1 MSILMVIY
9 VFFLAVMLNWSIPN
23 FVFKDLIKYLGNIEI
38 MVYYHLIFHVFTLG
52 LIIYTMIYRRQI
64 AINFVNNYRNLPLF
78 LKIVPVFII
87 MLSLFAQYSY
97 FKLLRGYDVNTL
109 IPIFRG
115 GSTIIIVIVG
125 YFLYKEKISFMK
137 LIGILIVLMGMY
149 MVNKY

>member
-1 MSILMVIY
+1 MIIYIL
-9 VFFLAVMLNWSIPN
+9 FLAVILNWSIPN
-23 FVFKDLIKYLGNIEI
+23 FIFKDLTKYLGNIEI

-52 LIIYTMIYRRQI
+52 LIIYTILYRKQN
-64 AINFVNNYRNLPLF
+64 AIDFVNNYKNLPLF
-78 LKIVPVFII
+78 LKVVPVCVV

-109 IPIFRG
+109 VPIFRG
-115 GSTIIIVIVG
+115 GSTIVIVLVG

-137 LIGILIVLMGMY
+137 LIGILIVLIGMY

>member
-1 MSILMVIY
+1 MIIY

-23 FVFKDLIKYLGNIEI
+23 FVFKDLTKHLGNIEI
-38 MVYYHLIFHVFTLG
+38 MVYYHLIFHVFTLS
-52 LIIYTMIYRRQI
+52 LIIYTLIYRKQK
-64 AINFVNNYRNLPLF
+64 AINFVNNYKNLPLF
-78 LKIVPVFII
+78 LKVVPVFII

-97 FKLLRGYDVNTL
+97 FNLLRGYDVNTL

-149 MVNKY
+149 LVNKY